1 MKKTLKF
8 KVFFFVWW
16 KVGVKESSLADDHEG
31 VSRVRPQIETLETT
45 PADMVK
51 TDSQRSTTMILIQMK
66 KVLGTLRILI
76 TGNGQ
81 QAVVHQRS
89 KVVTRALLTAPYQ
102 EGEQRYAI

>member
-1 MKKTLKF
+1 LKKTLKF

-66 KVLGTLRILI
+66 K
-76 TGNGQ
+76 
-81 QAVVHQRS
+81 
-89 KVVTRALLTAPYQ
+89 
-102 EGEQRYAI
+102 RYWEHSAYS